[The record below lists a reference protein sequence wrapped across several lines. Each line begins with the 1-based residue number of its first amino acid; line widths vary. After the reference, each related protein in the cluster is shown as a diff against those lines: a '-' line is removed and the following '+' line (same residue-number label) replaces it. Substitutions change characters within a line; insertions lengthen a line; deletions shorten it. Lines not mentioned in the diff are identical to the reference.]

1 MYSNDFT
8 LIFLNSKNA
17 FVFRII
23 AMSMVMFIII
33 LITAKVNCRWK
44 TATPSIHSSS
54 VRSTSDGFT
63 SSCAVVEEGVPVCQD
78 PEEANENFFMLQVY
92 SLHYL

>member
-1 MYSNDFT
+1 MYSNDLK
-8 LIFLNSKNA
+8 LIFSKIA

-23 AMSMVMFIII
+23 VMSMVMYII
-33 LITAKVNCRWK
+33 LLIAVKVNCRWK
-44 TATPSIHSSS
+44 TATPSIYSSR
-54 VRSTSDGFT
+54 VRSTSEGFT

-78 PEEANENFFMLQVY
+78 PEEANENFHMLQVY